1 MQTKLSPRVRFEVK
15 AYSGNP
21 PHPDQSQSALQV
33 RASLV
38 RLASSSPGKHSRVF
52 AYSPAPEVFRI
63 SCDCFLPGRS
73 LFACD
78 VSESD
83 DPLSHLTTS
92 SSSSSCLN
100 SWSEGGAGSPSTSTS
115 PFLRSRSGKEAGGAV
130 QTLKRHLQN
139 CFSDNVNMN
148 AGVYDLKYNSPR
160 ELRPIDKRQ
169 VVANLLLSITWPT
182 WSSTLLDGS
191 P

>member
-1 MQTKLSPRVRFEVK
+1 M
-15 AYSGNP
+15 
-21 PHPDQSQSALQV
+21 
-33 RASLV
+33 V

-63 SCDCFLPGRS
+63 SCDCFLPGQS
-73 LFACD
+73 LSACG

-83 DPLSHLTTS
+83 DPPSRLTTS
-92 SSSSSCLN
+92 SSSFFCLN

-139 CFSDNVNMN
+139 CFSDKDVPNVNMN
-148 AGVYDLKYNSPR
+148 ARVYDLKYNSPR

-169 VVANLLLSITWPT
+169 VVANLLLSITWPMVFHLIR
-182 WSSTLLDGS
+182 WISLNLIS
-191 P
+191 PSGP

>member
-1 MQTKLSPRVRFEVK
+1 M
-15 AYSGNP
+15 
-21 PHPDQSQSALQV
+21 
-33 RASLV
+33 V

-52 AYSPAPEVFRI
+52 AYSPAPEVLM
-63 SCDCFLPGRS
+63 SVATVSYVPGRS
-73 LFACD
+73 LSACG

-148 AGVYDLKYNSPR
+148 AWVYDLKYNSPR

-169 VVANLLLSITWPT
+169 VVANLLLSITWPMVFHLIR
-182 WSSTLLDGS
+182 WISTHLIS
-191 P
+191 PSGP